1 MSSFLAGK
9 WAIRKSKSED
19 LKLYKRKLALIFII
33 LFLGLNTVDAQ
44 KIDSLKFLL
53 KEKSG
58 LERCDVLYQLAYEYV
73 DFDNQYGLKYAT
85 EAFKAAKENSD
96 SLRIVKAGRIKS
108 LVFRRLGKM
117 DSALILSSEILPI
130 AKRNNYLDELNQ
142 VLTGLANVYI
152 FKAFYDKALIC
163 YFQALELRQ
172 MKGNKSEISI
182 TADNIGLV
190 YYKMKD
196 YDKALSYY
204 KKSLQLKNE
213 AKYKYDLDL
222 LLINIS
228 LCYGYK
234 NNFIEAKNFIDQAFE
249 VCGKNCSKYLQ
260 LQARFS
266 LGIISLGSKD
276 FLDAE
281 TQFLESYALAK
292 MINNERLQ
300 FDNIVYLSQI
310 YIRRNELVLAER
322 YLSDA
327 ERLIASGTPYNLEL
341 IKVYNGLFKL
351 YAKSGN
357 FEKVARYQQK
367 YIQLKDS
374 IYSEELT
381 RNLTKVEAEY
391 LEREN
396 KAKIDAQS
404 KILALDEK
412 VIVRQRF
419 LNLFIGIVAVLLIV
433 LAFVLVRS
441 NRRKR
446 MVNQILE
453 QKVKERTTELEINSS
468 VLQRS
473 LEERNVQ
480 LQKISTDI
488 KNSLATIK
496 GLCFLGLKDSD
507 APGVVQY
514 IHKIDVTSDQLLNT
528 LNRTFSNAILVD

>member
-1 MSSFLAGK
+1 MK
-9 WAIRKSKSED
+9 K
-19 LKLYKRKLALIFII
+19 YKNWVALLLRQKTIFI
-33 LFLGLNTVDAQ
+33 LTFLSLYFCLAKGQ
-44 KIDSLKFLL
+44 KIDSLKSLL
-53 KEKSG
+53 NVKSG
-58 LERCDVLYQLAYEYV
+58 LDRCDILYQLAYEYA

-85 EAFKAAKENSD
+85 DALNAAKENGD

-108 LVFRRLGKM
+108 LVLRRLGKM
-117 DSALILSSEILPI
+117 DSALILSIEILPI
-130 AKRNNYLDELNQ
+130 AKRNNFLDELNQ
-142 VLTGLANVYI
+142 LLTGLANVYTL
-152 FKAFYDKALIC
+152 KAFYDKALVC

-172 MKGNKSEISI
+172 MKGDKSEISI
-182 TADNIGLV
+182 TTDNIGLV
-190 YYKMKD
+190 YYKLED

-213 AKYKYDLDL
+213 TKYKYDLDL

-234 NNFIEAKNFIDQAFE
+234 NNFIEAKKFIDQAFA

-276 FLDAE
+276 FVEAE
-281 TQFLESYALAK
+281 TQFLKSYALAK
-292 MINNERLQ
+292 MLNNERLQ

-310 YIRRNELVLAER
+310 YIQRNELVLAEK
-322 YLSDA
+322 YLSNA
-327 ERLIASGTPYNLEL
+327 EKLIASGTPYNLEL

-374 IYSEELT
+374 IFSKELT
-381 RNLTKVEAEY
+381 RNLMKVEVEY

-396 KAKIDAQS
+396 KAKIEAQN
-404 KILALDEK
+404 KIMALDEEI
-412 VIVRQRF
+412 IVRQRF
-419 LNLFIGIVAVLLIV
+419 LNLFIGIVAILLIL
-433 LAFVLVRS
+433 LAVVLVRS

-446 MVNQILE
+446 MINLLLE

-473 LEERNVQ
+473 LEERNLQ

-507 APGVVQY
+507 APDAAQY

-528 LNRTFSNAILVD
+528 LNRTFSNAILAE